1 MAVGQ
6 FSCSGC
12 GKSYAWKPE
21 IAGKR
26 VKCKCGERLSVP
38 ATDPAAAAL
47 ETEPM
52 PEGFDDLM
60 ALAEGA
66 PASEASYAPEPAVAA
81 APARSGK
88 RGGAAAAASLG
99 GGVAAGG
106 AACPSCGARVDAA
119 AVLCVN
125 CGHNLKTGKKLKTSK
140 ISAEAAAAG
149 GGGGASELV
158 PGYRSFGVKDVA
170 GAGMSPQKKKIMAIG
185 LSVALVGLISGIVV
199 VVMMGLKNDRE
210 HQAKLN
216 SKPAKLE
223 KMIDN
228 MDKAG
233 GIGAAM
239 HDGTLLEGVSDPQ
252 REREDVLRAKQRDF
266 YKIKNHC
273 EVVLKSN
280 GPDAKA
286 WLTATPKGR
295 LHGHDNAQSIAI
307 VDELAALGATEI
319 HTSDVPADDQRG
331 GYLVPG
337 LVAKLPTT
345 PAARKQLFAWYEN
358 LPKVIEG
365 NDQPHQTD
373 LGQSH
378 ITVDF
383 KYD

>member
-6 FSCSGC
+6 FSCGGC

-38 ATDPAAAAL
+38 ATDPAAVEA
-47 ETEPM
+47 EPM

-60 ALAEGA
+60 ALADGA

-81 APARSGK
+81 AAPARPAK
-88 RGGAAAAASLG
+88 RIGGAAPAGGAAAG
-99 GGVAAGG
+99 G
-106 AACPSCGARVDAA
+106 ACPSCGARVDAA

-140 ISAEAAAAG
+140 VSDESAPAG
-149 GGGGASELV
+149 GGAGERV

-170 GAGMSPQKKKIMAIG
+170 GSSMSPQKKKMMVIG
-185 LSVALVGLISGIVV
+185 LSVALVGLVAGIVV
-199 VVMMGLKNDRE
+199 IVMKGLENDRQ

-239 HDGTLLEGVSDPQ
+239 HDGTLLEGVNDPV
-252 REREDVLRAKQRDF
+252 RESAEVQIAKQRAFSRIKDRCDAL
-266 YKIKNHC
+266 IKN
-273 EVVLKSN
+273 N

-286 WLTATPKGR
+286 WLTSSPKN
-295 LHGHDNAQSIAI
+295 HFPSHDNAQSVAI
-307 VDELAALGATEI
+307 VDQLAGLGATEI
-319 HTSDVPADDQRG
+319 KAAYMPSDDTHG
-331 GYLVPG
+331 GLLVEG
-337 LVAKLPTT
+337 IVARLPTA
-345 PAARKQLFAWYEN
+345 PAARKAVFNWYDGV
-358 LPKVIEG
+358 PKVIEA
-365 NDQPHQTD
+365 NEQPRPTEMGQT
-373 LGQSH
+373 H
-378 ITVDF
+378 ITVEF
-383 KYD
+383 KPD